1 MRMCG
6 GGRLST
12 RHRVPDCVGARSR
25 LLAFFPLHFSSNLN
39 QNQTR
44 ITIERDG
51 KSSELQV
58 DEGENILQVRR
69 RVLVYL
75 V

>member
-1 MRMCG
+1 LRVS
-6 GGRLST
+6 RATSLSL
-12 RHRVPDCVGARSR
+12 VVAVAVVSR
-25 LLAFFPLHFSSNLN
+25 YPYPFFPLRFSSNLN